1 MPVLQI
7 SVDGQTRSG
16 PSGPQNWG
24 ELLDLIENGTDSGRR
39 VVTAVR
45 INGVAEP
52 TFRAAH
58 ALTRGLADLGAID
71 VVTASRDDLL
81 RESAQAA
88 CESLAPLARATRRLA
103 ERLRGGHE
111 MTAARDLPALTMA
124 VQTLTTIT
132 AGLGA
137 APRCRESH
145 RSDCDAL
152 VLRLCW
158 IVDAIVSHRVN
169 ADWRG
174 VADVLDRE
182 LAPTLE
188 AWASVIRRVW
198 KIA

>member
-7 SVDGQTRSG
+7 SVDGRTRSG
-16 PSGPQNWG
+16 PSGPENWG
-24 ELLDLIENGTDSGRR
+24 ELLDLIENGTDQGRR

-45 INGVAEP
+45 FNGVAEP

-58 ALTRGLADLGAID
+58 ALARGLADLGPID
-71 VVTASRDDLL
+71 VTTASRDDLM

-88 CESLAPLARATRRLA
+88 YESLAPLARATHRIA

-111 MTAARDLPALTMA
+111 MAAARDLPALTMA

-137 APRCRESH
+137 AAACREPH

-152 VLRLCW
+152 VLRLCR
-158 IVDAIVSHRVN
+158 IVDAIISHRVS

-174 VADVLDRE
+174 VSDVLERE
-182 LAPTLE
+182 LAPTLD
-188 AWASVIRRVW
+188 AWASITRRVW